1 MPDNEQAYRSVV
13 DRAGHGNLLRQ
24 AFISYT
30 PARYLRPCDLF
41 HTSDRGQEIN
51 RTERD
56 WCLPRSA

>member
-1 MPDNEQAYRSVV
+1 VPDNEQAYRSVV

-41 HTSDRGQEIN
+41 PHF
-51 RTERD
+51 
-56 WCLPRSA
+56 